1 MLALKLGKMLGGSNN
16 PILYNN
22 LYSLDF
28 DGVDDFVN
36 LGNNS
41 SLRPTVNNGV
51 SLSLWCKWAD
61 ITTATS
67 RIFSNS
73 SDSSAAAYYG
83 LACNKNASGY
93 LSMSTGDGGGF
104 AASDRRTRKTNAAVV
119 SNNTWHHI
127 VFVWTN
133 EVSSTWRIYVD
144 GDSKASASSGTGG
157 VNAYTTDDAFI
168 GKRIIASTSYAN
180 GLMDEVAFF
189 DTVLSSDGVADI
201 YNSGTPNDLSGYNNL
216 IGYWRNGDPNGTS
229 SYPTITDDSSNSNNG
244 TMTNMASGDIVT
256 DAP

>member
-1 MLALKLGKMLGGSNN
+1 MKILKLGQMLGGSNK

-41 SLRPTVNNGV
+41 SLRPTVNDGV

-73 SDSSAAAYYG
+73 SESSAYYG
-83 LACNKNASGY
+83 LSCNKNASGY

-104 AASDRRTRKTNAAVV
+104 AVSDRRTLKTDAAAV

-127 VFVWTN
+127 VFVWSN
-133 EVSSTWRIYVD
+133 EMSSTWKMYVD
-144 GDSKASASSGTGG
+144 GETPASSVSGTGG
-157 VNAYTTDDAFI
+157 FNAYTTDDAFI
-168 GKRIIASTSYAN
+168 GKQILASTSYAN

-189 DTVLSSDGVADI
+189 DAALASDQVIKI
-201 YNSGTPNDLSGYNNL
+201 YNSGTPYDLSGENNL